1 MQIDN
6 NFSAIVR
13 DITARKE
20 QIKQEQAQIK
30 EDIAA
35 LSQNYGISKSEIT
48 KAIKLA
54 EKELTKPGAIQSEE
68 DAIEIA
74 KRLAA

>member
-1 MQIDN
+1 MQIDH
-6 NFSAIVR
+6 NFTAIVR

-30 EDIAA
+30 EDIVA

-54 EKELTKPGAIQSEE
+54 EKELTKPGTIQSEE